1 MVGEVELRVRFAETD
16 AQGVVYYAN
25 YFVWFEVARVNFLR
39 SLGFSYAE
47 AEKAGIGF
55 VIAEA
60 SCRYLAPAR
69 FDELIKIKTWVEEIK
84 NSSFTLAYEVLNGE
98 TGQLLAQG
106 RTVQV
111 FVDMKGNRRP
121 IPIPPSLKEA
131 LEKARYGRNSEETS
145 EDRGANKGHKGND

>member
-39 SLGFSYAE
+39 SLGFSYAD

-69 FDELIKIKTWVEEIK
+69 FDDLIKIRTRVEEVK
-84 NSSFTLAYEVLNGE
+84 NSSFTLSYEVLNAQ
-98 TGQLLAQG
+98 TSQLLAQG

-111 FVDMKGNRRP
+111 FVDMKGSRKP
-121 IPIPPSLKEA
+121 IPIPPPLKEA
-131 LEKARYGRNSEETS
+131 LEKARDGKNLE
-145 EDRGANKGHKGND
+145 